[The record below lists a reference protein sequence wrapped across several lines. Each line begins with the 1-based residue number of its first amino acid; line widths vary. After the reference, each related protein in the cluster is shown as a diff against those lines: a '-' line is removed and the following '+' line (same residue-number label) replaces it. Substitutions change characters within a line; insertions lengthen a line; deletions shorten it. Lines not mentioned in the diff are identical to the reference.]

1 MGTKVIATN
10 RKANHE
16 YSISQTWEA
25 GLVLMG
31 TEVKSLR
38 LAKVNLSD
46 GWVDVDRGEVFLKE
60 VHIGLYTHGN
70 RENHAEK
77 RSRKMLL
84 NKREIRKLESLVS
97 EKGFTLIPLKIY
109 FKDRYAKLEFGLAR
123 GKKLHDKREAK
134 KDHEAKREMDRAIK
148 KKNFR

>member
-16 YSISQTWEA
+16 YSITQTWEA

-38 LAKVNLSD
+38 MAKVNLSD
-46 GWVDVDRGEVFLKE
+46 GWVDVDHGEVFLKE

-84 NKREIRKLESLVS
+84 NKREIRKLESLVA

-123 GKKLHDKREAK
+123 GKKLHDKRESK

-148 KKNFR
+148 NKNFR